1 MIADPSPGL
10 LSVIACVR
18 SSVTV
23 AAAIFD
29 LSMATA
35 RYDSV
40 SVAASLVVEDLQG
53 LSSAQLR
60 DFHAARGS
68 NLAAAAAIALPR
80 EPPLADDLEPLDD
93 YLHASPHHDAS
104 HGSPF
109 LVTMGWQ
116 CFLSDLSWLGLLL
129 QCHHT

>member
-1 MIADPSPGL
+1 MSAPLSPLLPPSLIFPWL
-10 LSVIACVR
+10 LLG
-18 SSVTV
+18 TT
-23 AAAIFD
+23 
-29 LSMATA
+29 L
-35 RYDSV
+35 
-40 SVAASLVVEDLQG
+40 LLLPPPWVVEDLPG

-60 DFHAARGS
+60 DFRAARGS
-68 NLAAAAAIALPR
+68 SLAAAAAIALPR